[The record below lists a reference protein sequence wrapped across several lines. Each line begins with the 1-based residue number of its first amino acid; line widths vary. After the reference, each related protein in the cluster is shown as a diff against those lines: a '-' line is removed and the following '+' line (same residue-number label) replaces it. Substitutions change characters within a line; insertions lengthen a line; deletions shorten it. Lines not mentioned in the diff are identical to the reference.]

1 MLERRQRRR
10 RSLSSTG
17 KIGKFSL
24 EEAVR
29 TQPTRALY
37 RSYDPFLDRKVA
49 IKIIQLFDP
58 SEDEDLTANDSFY
71 AEAQAIG
78 RLQHQNIVSVYDAG
92 VGDYEGYIVMEYIQ
106 GDSLLEVLKQ
116 KKSLP
121 VGTALN
127 IAAQICHALDYAHK
141 KNIIHRDIKPSNIMI
156 AQNEQVKVVDFGI
169 SILNTNE
176 GYDSGLMGTP
186 SYMAPEL
193 IDGTPANES
202 SDLFSVAVLLYE
214 MITGDLPFSGSD
226 AHAVLYK
233 IINSEPEAINDIQPD
248 SLKALLVKALA
259 KQPENRFNSAA
270 EFEDELLIVAEQI
283 SANENNYQELDTEQ
297 LKQLEIFEDC
307 SPEILHELANCLE
320 ISAVAGG
327 EVIFS
332 ESLLDE
338 YLCLIE
344 GKALLVAEDK
354 HLAVNAKQWLSENIL
369 SKQFSSCSCKALV
382 KSQVLRVSKS
392 NLLESSTVTQA
403 YFFQFM
409 LDRIFY
415 TVN

>member
-1 MLERRQRRR
+1 MLEKRQHRRN
-10 RSLSSTG
+10 LSSTG

-24 EEAVR
+24 EESLR
-29 TQPTRALY
+29 IQPTRALF
-37 RSYDPFLDRKVA
+37 RAFDPFLDRKVA

-58 SEDEDLTANDSFY
+58 NVSEDSTANDAFY

-78 RLQHQNIVSVYDAG
+78 RLQHQNIVAVYDAG
-92 VGDYEGYIVMEYIQ
+92 VGDFEGYIVMEYIQ
-106 GDSLLEVLKQ
+106 GESLLGLLKRN
-116 KKSLP
+116 KSLP
-121 VGTALN
+121 INTALS
-127 IAAQICHALDYAHK
+127 IATQICQALDYAHT

-156 AQNEQVKVVDFGI
+156 APKEQVKVVDFGI

-193 IDGTPANES
+193 IDGAPANKA

-214 MITGDLPFSGSD
+214 MILGELPFSGGD

-233 IINSEPEAINDIQPD
+233 VINSEPEAIDKIKPD
-248 SLKALLVKALA
+248 ALKTLLVKALS
-259 KQPENRFNSAA
+259 KQPKDRFKSAA
-270 EFEDELLIVAEQI
+270 EFENELLMVADQIVG
-283 SANENNYQELDTEQ
+283 NENDYHELDTEQ
-297 LKQLEIFEDC
+297 LKQLEIFEGCDA
-307 SPEILHELANCLE
+307 EILHELANCLE
-320 ISAVAGG
+320 ISSVASG
-327 EVIFS
+327 EIIFI

-354 HLAVNAKQWLSENIL
+354 HLAINAKQWLSENIL
-369 SKQFSSCSCKALV
+369 SKQFSNCSCKALV

-409 LDRIFY
+409 LDRLFY